1 MPEPPSRPLKD
12 PMLSVEPTS
21 PLAERTRLLALRLTG
36 WPSVTGTADEVAFPS
51 RLASLLMEIPYF
63 ATHPDDLVVAPIPD
77 DPLGRANVLALVRG
91 TGTRTVLLSGHFDT
105 VPVDDYGPLK
115 DLAGSAEQLL
125 PRLVEALEASG
136 EDPRALDDFMSG
148 DFLPG
153 RGLLD
158 MKSGIAAGIAV
169 VEAFA
174 ANPARRGNL
183 LFAATPDEE
192 DRSVGMRAA
201 AELLPVFLRERGL
214 EVPLAINLDAICDE
228 GDGSSG
234 RVVAF
239 GCIGKLLLS
248 ALVVGQ
254 ESHAAY
260 PLAGVNAAYLAAEL
274 TAEMEFAPE
283 LGEEGGGELAAPP
296 TVLGSRDLKAQYNVT
311 IPGAVW
317 TYWNV
322 LLHRRTAKEV
332 MEAAETFTR
341 RALDRAAARMA
352 ERASRLARPVP
363 LSAAWAD
370 IPILTYAE
378 LREAA
383 LRRRPDFA
391 ARFAVLGEELRRQGD
406 LDLPTRS
413 RRLVEA
419 TWAAS
424 GLKGPAVVLGF
435 GAMPYPAVHWPA
447 GAGASRAAVEAAMAE
462 TAAAFGTSIG
472 AVNYFPAIA
481 DMSFIGPVDPIDLAE
496 AARQT
501 PIWGSSI
508 RWDLAQ
514 GPTPG
519 IPIVNIGPWGRD
531 YHHWLERVHVPYA
544 FEVLPALVRAV
555 VTKVLAA

>member
-1 MPEPPSRPLKD
+1 MSRR
-12 PMLSVEPTS
+12 S
-21 PLAERTRLLALRLTG
+21 RTIR
-36 WPSVTGTADEVAFPS
+36 S
-51 RLASLLMEIPYF
+51 
-63 ATHPDDLVVAPIPD
+63 
-77 DPLGRANVLALVRG
+77 GRANVLALVRG

-341 RALDRAAARMA
+341 RALDRAAARDGRA
-352 ERASRLARPVP
+352 APPASRDPSP
-363 LSAAWAD
+363 
-370 IPILTYAE
+370 E
-378 LREAA
+378 
-383 LRRRPDFA
+383 RRLGGTSRSSPTRSCA
-391 ARFAVLGEELRRQGD
+391 KPRCAGGRISRARFAVLGEELRRQGD

-435 GAMPYPAVHWPA
+435 GAMPYPAVPLA
-447 GAGASRAAVEAAMAE
+447 GRGRC
-462 TAAAFGTSIG
+462 
-472 AVNYFPAIA
+472 
-481 DMSFIGPVDPIDLAE
+481 LAC
-496 AARQT
+496 R
-501 PIWGSSI
+501 
-508 RWDLAQ
+508 RR
-514 GPTPG
+514 
-519 IPIVNIGPWGRD
+519 GRD
-531 YHHWLERVHVPYA
+531 GRDGSARSAPPSA
-544 FEVLPALVRAV
+544 P
-555 VTKVLAA
+555 